1 MKKILLSLLTVI
13 GISGATVDAQT
24 VLFEDSFESYTDFA
38 ITNVGGWTLTDVD
51 GLETY
56 GFQGITFANTGVP
69 KSFQVFN
76 STTTSPPINPSGTSN
91 WTART
96 GQKMM
101 AAFASVSAPWNND
114 WLISPSI
121 QLLQDGGTLSFWAKS
136 CDGSYGNEK
145 FRVYVSTTGT
155 AVSDFTAITPVVTTP
170 SDAKWYE
177 YTYDLSAYANQAV
190 HIAIQCTSED
200 QFGFAV
206 DDFKVVSNELQTEAP
221 GCSVLTAPANGATN
235 VAAPVTLSWAAP
247 TTGGAAAGY
256 DVYFGSTANPTTLLG
271 STSSTSIIVPA
282 AQLAPM
288 TTYYWKVVPKNN
300 IGSATGCD
308 TEFSFTIK
316 ADPFL
321 PYCGPLAFTSKTEPI
336 TLVNFAGINNVTPA
350 ATSNT
355 DAHQVFTD
363 IAGNVVKGETY
374 TIKLQGNTSGNYKN
388 NFVVFI
394 DWNQNGIL
402 DDAGEVYQVPT
413 ALQNSTGTDGKEV
426 TMDIAVPADA
436 VAGSTRM
443 RVKKIFGSTN
453 LLNPCM
459 GASYGQAEDYTVN
472 VGTLGTSE
480 AKRQNLSVYPNPVVD
495 VLNIDS
501 DSKVSG
507 VTVYDLTGKA
517 VSSHTMAAQKNQINL
532 SKLSPGV
539 YVVTVQTEAGSKT
552 VKILKK

>member
-1 MKKILLSLLTVI
+1 MKKTLLTASLLAMPLLATSQIFQEDFDGNGPGI
-13 GISGATVDAQT
+13 GA
-24 VLFEDSFESYTDFA
+24 
-38 ITNVGGWTLTDVD
+38 WTKIDVD
-51 GLETY
+51 GLPHAEAVAQYDASAWIRVDRGGPTPNY
-56 GFQGITFANTGVP
+56 GGPDGNYAAASSSWYDP
-69 KSFQVFN
+69 A
-76 STTTSPPINPSGTSN
+76 GTS
-91 WTART
+91 
-96 GQKMM
+96 
-101 AAFASVSAPWNND
+101 ND
-114 WLISPSI
+114 WLISPAIAIPAGGADLSWEAKA
-121 QLLQDGGTLSFWAKS
+121 QDPDFRDGYKVMLAPNGGNTVA
-136 CDGSYGNEK
+136 
-145 FRVYVSTTGT
+145 
-155 AVSDFTAITPVVTTP
+155 DFTVTLYSTAAENGAWIKRTA
-170 SDAKWYE
+170 SLAD
-177 YTYDLSAYANQAV
+177 YAGTSV
-190 HIAIQCTSED
+190 RIAFVNNSTDKFVLLLDNILVKD
-200 QFGFAV
+200 IP
-206 DDFKVVSNELQTEAP
+206 TEAP
-221 GCSVLTAPANGATN
+221 GCPTLTSPANSTTGVDYN
-235 VAAPVTLSWAAP
+235 VPLSLKWTAA
-247 TTGGAAAGY
+247 TTGGEASAY
-256 DVYFGSTANPTTLLG
+256 DVYLDTNPDPTTLLG
-271 STSSTSIIVPA
+271 STSEMSYNVLNLEA
-282 AQLAPM
+282 DK
-288 TTYYWKVVPKNN
+288 TYYWKVVPKNSV
-300 IGSATGCD
+300 GAATGC
-308 TEFSFTIK
+308 TVFSFTTM
-316 ADPFL
+316 ANPFA
-321 PYCGPLAFTSKTEPI
+321 PYCGPLNFTSKTEPI

-355 DAHQVFTD
+355 EGHQDFINIKGNVS
-363 IAGNVVKGETY
+363 AGNTY
-374 TIKLQGNTSGNYKN
+374 TIKLQGNTSGNFKN

-480 AKRQNLSVYPNPVVD
+480 ANLQNLNVYPNPVLD